1 MSALLALSITNI
13 GGNFSMELRELK
25 IIEKF
30 FLSAQFRAIPL
41 RETGVFLQQTPR

>member
-1 MSALLALSITNI
+1 
-13 GGNFSMELRELK
+13 MELRELK

-41 RETGVFLQQTPR
+41 RETGVFLQQSLTLSRL